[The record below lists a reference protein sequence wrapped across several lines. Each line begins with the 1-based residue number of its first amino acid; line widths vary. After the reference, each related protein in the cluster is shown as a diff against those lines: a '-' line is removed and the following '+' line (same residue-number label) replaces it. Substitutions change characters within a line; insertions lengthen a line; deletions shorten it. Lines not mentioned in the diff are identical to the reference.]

1 MLCEKRSKLGN
12 QAFLLQRDIE
22 VYNGSFISQA
32 LPTQSFLLQYEL
44 KAGKQTTKKNICRK
58 VASHRGKYYT
68 CFSKWYIN
76 SLHTIHFKSISCQLR
91 HSTIHVNI

>member
-32 LPTQSFLLQYEL
+32 LQTQSLLLQYEL
-44 KAGKQTTKKNICRK
+44 KAGKQTTKKKNM
-58 VASHRGKYYT
+58 
-68 CFSKWYIN
+68 
-76 SLHTIHFKSISCQLR
+76 
-91 HSTIHVNI
+91 